1 MPLKKKRRF
10 TCVDVTKQTNPCEK
24 THRNDVFFPWSFNP
38 PFLRRK
44 KLKLL
49 SKVDLRSRGRDYRLD
64 PTAQPNGAEEYETNH
79 ETRGLFASQGAGTWK
94 GGEKVWAF
102 VVSKKDKVYFVVTER
117 RK

>member
-1 MPLKKKRRF
+1 MWQN
-10 TCVDVTKQTNPCEK
+10 KQTHVKKHIE
-24 THRNDVFFPWSFNP
+24 TMLFFPWSFNP